1 MYWWS
6 VYEPF
11 SVISQ
16 FRFQSHHGPIRSVF
30 HRFGIIGARCPPA
43 MATGDNSWHVGGERE
58 KTPGKLRFCSL
69 VLDGSSRLPTHCISH
84 ILCDERHAIWSS
96 RALLPP
102 RSSFYLQRLG
112 HFLSSQNV
120 ELSGRDRHPFGLR
133 KQTLSGSMSMR
144 WSLLQLQMPLV
155 SLHPI
160 WKWRN
165 SEVRQWP
172 KPVSICLLI
181 HTGHV
186 GHVFL

>member
-120 ELSGRDRHPFGLR
+120 ELSGRTGTHLVCESRHFLVQCLCVDRFFNCKCHWCHCILFENDA
-133 KQTLSGSMSMR
+133 T
-144 WSLLQLQMPLV
+144 
-155 SLHPI
+155 
-160 WKWRN
+160 
-165 SEVRQWP
+165 VR
-172 KPVSICLLI
+172 
-181 HTGHV
+181 
-186 GHVFL
+186 